1 MILLLIVMCD
11 NGFSTGDLNFSE
23 WEERIEY
30 PVVDGKVEG
39 MSINNF
45 IHAKKFSFKRGYE
58 ENNYGAHTII
68 KGYLV
73 KEVVYYILE
82 DFAGEV
88 DSDGHII

>member
-30 PVVDGKVEG
+30 PVIDGKVKE

-45 IHAKKFSFKRGYE
+45 VEIERRRLKREYE
-58 ENNYGAHTII
+58 SYHYGAFSLV
-68 KGYLV
+68 KAYLV
-73 KEVVYYILE
+73 KEVVYDCLT
-82 DFAGEV
+82 DFKGEV
-88 DSDGHII
+88 NDVVQIF